1 MDARVVFS
9 NQNTSEKLSKFE
21 RGRLHYE
28 ALERSAKEGQL
39 QFAKNKVDVA
49 KLAGYTYEKAR
60 NGGWQWVNR
69 LVKHGFIEELPIG
82 YNDMGTPEYQYTLTT
97 KPYTRAKRKT
107 YKKKMSEVA
116 RPSNTMYGLSNRG
129 KRAQRLAKI
138 KELDAQGFLDNP
150 MRKIDFGRAVVPNAT
165 KSTTNNMLRR
175 LVEDGIVK
183 LTEAG
188 FDGGFQL
195 YKFEL
200 LQKEPKPL
208 EEKPKT
214 TVDKNDTDVEPF
226 DRRAIIKT
234 ATVEV
239 ELDGY
244 GAEDIITIIKEL

>member
-9 NQNTSEKLSKFE
+9 NQNTNKKLSKFE
-21 RGRLHYE
+21 QGRLHYE

-49 KLAGYTYEKAR
+49 KFAGYTYEKAR
-60 NGGWQWVNR
+60 NSGWQWVNR
-69 LVKHGFIEELPIG
+69 LVKQGFIEELPIG

-97 KPYTRAKRKT
+97 KPYVRAKRKA
-107 YKKKMSEVA
+107 YKKKMSEVV
-116 RPSNTMYGLSNRG
+116 RPSNTMYGLSNRD

-138 KELDAQGFLDNP
+138 RELDTQGFLENP
-150 MRKIDFGRAVVPNAT
+150 MGKADFARAVVSNAT

-175 LVEDGIVK
+175 LVEDGIIKVTK
-183 LTEAG
+183 AG
-188 FDGGFQL
+188 FDGASQL

-200 LQKEPKPL
+200 LQKELKPL

-214 TVDKNDTDVEPF
+214 TIDKNDTGVVSF
-226 DRRAIIKT
+226 DKRAIIKT
-234 ATVEV
+234 TTVEI